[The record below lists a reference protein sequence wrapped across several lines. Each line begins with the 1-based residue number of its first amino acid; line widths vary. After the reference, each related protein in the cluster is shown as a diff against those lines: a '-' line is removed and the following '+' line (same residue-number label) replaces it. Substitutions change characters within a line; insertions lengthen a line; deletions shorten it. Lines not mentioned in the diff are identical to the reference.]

1 MKTAKRIRE
10 NTQFLRFLD
19 PLPTRLIINTLLTAY
34 MAYGVY
40 QMRLSFLLLLDT
52 PLVKLFVIFLIGLVL
67 CRAPDVAFFLALA
80 YLVSIQV
87 LRNRLEALEGFTNG
101 ETLTVVSVQ
110 ENGDVMARNKDGEMI
125 EISKDT
131 VAYLKLD
138 DPKKLLDNQI
148 ENKEENKTEQKEES
162 ENFQTNDAM
171 APEREMASEQQPR
184 ELAAAMNEPVIRT
197 PAGRPISARE
207 NEMFQ
212 ELKEAN
218 AIPNDLQIL
227 SLEQS
232 TNAPVKER
240 VYKVMLTNQD
250 RTEVQKGTMTIT
262 ENELPQINLNPPQ
275 SLRENFWGGYPVHST
290 TKYTPQGGCMAT
302 PNDPM
307 CRAVSTIRPELNAQ
321 GLNQPGP
328 QGYGG
333 AVCGA
338 LF

>member
-52 PLVKLFVIFLIGLVL
+52 PLVKLFVILLIGLVL

-138 DPKKLLDNQI
+138 DPKKLLHNQT
-148 ENKEENKTEQKEES
+148 ENKTEQKEENTNN
-162 ENFQTNDAM
+162 ENFQTNDGM
-171 APEREMASEQQPR
+171 TPEQKKVLEQQKK
-184 ELAAAMNEPVIRT
+184 EAAAAMKEVAPAT
-197 PAGRPISARE
+197 PGTTALTPRE
-207 NEMFQ
+207 KEMIQ
-212 ELKEAN
+212 ELKDAE
-218 AIPNDLQIL
+218 AIPKDLEVL
-227 SLEQS
+227 SLAQS
-232 TNAPVKER
+232 TESPRTER
-240 VYKVMLTNQD
+240 VYKVMLRN
-250 RTEVQKGTMTIT
+250 EENKMVQEGTMTIQM
-262 ENELPQINLNPPQ
+262 NELPAIDLNPPQ
-275 SLRENFWGGYPVHST
+275 PLRENFRGGSPVYST
-290 TKYTPQGGCMAT
+290 TNYTPQGGCMAT

-307 CRAVSTIRPELNAQ
+307 CRAVTTFQPELNAQ

-328 QGYGG
+328 QGYAG